1 MLHSYPQVNRWFAFK
16 YAFFL
21 EVGFPVLSRS
31 LWSNLHLFREGI
43 NFITSYFICF
53 SQPFA
58 IDSFQFETI
67 LDMSDSQTKYEAVF
81 EVSISSNYD
90 FRNRLFAGNNSR
102 NLVKV
107 SEAIVKE
114 SMTCNVVFDLQT
126 VSIIKIC
133 GFRFR
138 TDNEQIRIPLDI
150 SRVRVAVNRE
160 SNQWIEGK
168 VLPLS
173 SPDNSLIHQLL
184 HSFW

>member
-1 MLHSYPQVNRWFAFK
+1 
-16 YAFFL
+16 
-21 EVGFPVLSRS
+21 
-31 LWSNLHLFREGI
+31 
-43 NFITSYFICF
+43 
-53 SQPFA
+53 
-58 IDSFQFETI
+58 
-67 LDMSDSQTKYEAVF
+67 
-81 EVSISSNYD
+81 
-90 FRNRLFAGNNSR
+90 
-102 NLVKV
+102 
-107 SEAIVKE
+107 
-114 SMTCNVVFDLQT
+114 MTCNVVFDLQT